1 MCNKTL
7 ITPPENPN
15 KVKRILF
22 VDVAKA
28 ICIILVVIGHYIPD
42 NSPNWYVAIHDIIYT
57 FHMPLFMFASGY
69 VYIATVKDIPYGRFI
84 LKKVRRLMVP
94 YFTTSIIVISI
105 KILTEGSM
113 SVDNPVTAASYL
125 RMFYY
130 PEAGYFL
137 WFIWALWW
145 MFVII
150 PLFRTKSARLALFF
164 IGLALHYTPLP
175 LTDIFCLAQ
184 FKNMLVFFMLG
195 VIAFDHARLHSFIK
209 DFNVKQSVVIA
220 AMFVVCQYIRFGVEE
235 QGTIT
240 SVINILLP
248 YLGILFI
255 IEISKMWCQ
264 VAMLNKKS
272 TILLVSTSSYIIYLF
287 HTTFEGFAKAVCKK
301 LPFDS
306 DLWYVFVPEA
316 LAVITCGVVVPI
328 ILFKVFKRYK
338 VTKVL
343 FGL

>member
-1 MCNKTL
+1 
-7 ITPPENPN
+7 
-15 KVKRILF
+15 
-22 VDVAKA
+22 
-28 ICIILVVIGHYIPD
+28 
-42 NSPNWYVAIHDIIYT
+42 
-57 FHMPLFMFASGY
+57 MPLFMFASGY

-113 SVDNPVTAASYL
+113 SIDNPVTATSYL

-150 PLFRTKSARLALFF
+150 PLFRTRRARFTLFF
-164 IGLALHYTPLP
+164 IGLILHYTPLP

-195 VIAFDHARLHSFIK
+195 VIAFEHVRLHSFTK
-209 DFNVKQSVVIA
+209 DFNVKQSVIIA
-220 AMFVVCQYIRFGVEE
+220 ALFVVCQYIRFGAYEY
-235 QGTIT
+235 GTIT

-248 YLGILFI
+248 YLGIIFI
-255 IEISKMWCQ
+255 IEISKLWCH

-272 TILLVSTSSYIIYLF
+272 TILLVSASSYIIYLF
-287 HTTFEGFAKAVCKK
+287 HTTFEGFAKAVCRK
-301 LPFDS
+301 LPLNS

-316 LAVITCGVVVPI
+316 LAVITCGVVLPI

-338 VTKVL
+338 VTKLL